1 MATVKVCNLTKKFGN
16 KIAVDHLSFKV
27 SDGEFFCIL
36 GPPGAGKT
44 TILRMIAGL
53 EKPDEG
59 EIYIDE
65 QLVNDVLPAD
75 RDIAMTFQS
84 LALYPQWT
92 VYDNI
97 AFPLRLRKYPADEI
111 DKKVK
116 EVASLLKITHLL
128 NRTPVLASGGE
139 KQRIAVARALVR
151 SPKVLLLDE
160 PLSNIDALLRLEM
173 RGELKRL
180 QTELKQTIIYA
191 TPDQLEAMSMADRI
205 AVMNAGKLQQI
216 GTPDEVY
223 NKPANKF
230 VASYIGSPTINFID
244 CTLTEKNGHIILDAG
259 EFTLDLTNF
268 ESVLGK
274 ELYGQEMLMGI
285 RPENVQVS
293 KERAKNAI
301 EGKVVLVEPLGRM
314 TVTHIVINNILLQA
328 ICPEDFRAEYGSKV
342 WVKFDMSRLHLFD
355 KNTEKA
361 II

>member
-1 MATVKVCNLTKKFGN
+1 LATVKICDLTKKFGN

-59 EIYIDE
+59 EIYIDD
-65 QLVNDVLPAD
+65 QLVNNILPAD
-75 RDIAMTFQS
+75 RDVAMTFQS
-84 LALYPQWT
+84 LALYPNWT
-92 VYDNI
+92 VYENI
-97 AFPLRLRKYPADEI
+97 AFPLRIRKYPKDEI

-128 NRTPVLASGGE
+128 DRTPVLASGGE

-205 AVMNAGKLQQI
+205 AVMNAGKLQQLDV
-216 GTPDEVY
+216 PDVIY

-230 VASYIGSPTINFID
+230 VAEYVGTPTMNFID
-244 CTLTEKNGHIILDAG
+244 CTLTEKDGHIFLDAR
-259 EFTLDLTNF
+259 EFTLDVTKFDEALK
-268 ESVLGK
+268 ES
-274 ELYGQEMLMGI
+274 YGREVILGI
-285 RPENVQVS
+285 RPEHVQIS
-293 KERAKNAI
+293 MERVKNAI
-301 EGKVVLVEPLGRM
+301 EGKVALVEPLGRM
-314 TVTHIVINNILLQA
+314 TVAHILISDIHMQV
-328 ICPEDFRAEYGSKV
+328 ICPANFKVEYGSKV
-342 WVKFDMSRLHLFD
+342 WVKFDTDYLHIFD
-355 KNTEKA
+355 KKTGKS
-361 II
+361 IL